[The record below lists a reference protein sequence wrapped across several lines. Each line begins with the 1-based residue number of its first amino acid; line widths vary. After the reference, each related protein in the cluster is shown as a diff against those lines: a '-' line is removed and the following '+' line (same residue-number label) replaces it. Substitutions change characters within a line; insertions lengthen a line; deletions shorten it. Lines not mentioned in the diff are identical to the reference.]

1 MLPIEPPHS
10 QWQLPEPE
18 TAEENGLVGVGADL
32 EPGTVLGAYR
42 AGIFP
47 MPFDNGPNVGWWSP
61 DPRGILPLD
70 ALRVSRSLRQSM
82 DRYDITIDT
91 AFDQVVHECAN
102 PDRDGAWITSAID
115 SAYRELHRLGWAH
128 SVETRDR
135 STGELVGGLYGI
147 HIGGLFAGESM
158 FHHSRDASKVAL
170 VGLVEHLRSR
180 GVILLDVQWLTPHLA
195 SLGAVEL
202 PRAEYLSLLAKAL
215 TVPVHPFTSEGSP

>member
-1 MLPIEPPHS
+1 VLPIEPPHS
-10 QWQLPEPE
+10 QWQFPEPE
-18 TAEENGLVGVGADL
+18 TAEESGLVGIGADL

-91 AFDQVVHECAN
+91 AFEQVVDECAN
-102 PDRDGAWITSAID
+102 PDRDGAWITSAIN
-115 SAYRELHRLGWAH
+115 SAYCELHRLGWAH

-135 STGELVGGLYGI
+135 LTGELVGGLYGI

-170 VGLVEHLRSR
+170 AGLVEHLRSQ

-195 SLGAVEL
+195 SLGAVEV
-202 PRAEYLSLLAKAL
+202 PRAEYLSLLANAL
-215 TVPVHPFTSEGSP
+215 AIPVRPFTSEVSP

>member
-1 MLPIEPPHS
+1 MPIEPPHS
-10 QWQLPEPE
+10 QWQFPEPE
-18 TAEENGLVGVGADL
+18 TAEESGLVGIGADL

-47 MPFDNGPNVGWWSP
+47 MPFDSGPNVGWWSP

-91 AFDQVVHECAN
+91 AFEQVVDECAN
-102 PDRDGAWITSAID
+102 PDRDGAWITSAIN
-115 SAYRELHRLGWAH
+115 SAYCELHRLGWAH

-135 STGELVGGLYGI
+135 LTGELVGGLYGI

-170 VGLVEHLRSR
+170 AGLVEHLRSQ

-195 SLGAVEL
+195 SLGAVEV
-202 PRAEYLSLLAKAL
+202 PRAEYLSLLANAL
-215 TVPVHPFTSEGSP
+215 AIPVRPFTSEVSP

>member
-1 MLPIEPPHS
+1 MMPIAPPLS
-10 QWQLPEPE
+10 QWQFPAP
-18 TAEENGLVGVGADL
+18 TNADENGLVGVGADL
-32 EPGTVLGAYR
+32 EPGTVLAAYR

-70 ALRVSRSLRQSM
+70 SLRVSRSLRQSI

-91 AFDQVVHECAN
+91 AFDQVVRACAN
-102 PDRDGAWITSAID
+102 PERDGAWITSAIH

-135 STGELVGGLYGI
+135 TTGELVGGLYGI

-170 VGLVEHLRSR
+170 VGLVNQLHEI

-195 SLGAVEL
+195 SLGAVEV
-202 PRAEYLSLLAKAL
+202 PRTQYLNLLANAL
-215 TVPVHPFTSEGSP
+215 AIPIRPFTSEVSP

>member
-1 MLPIEPPHS
+1 LPIEPPHS
-10 QWQLPEPE
+10 QWQFPEPE
-18 TAEENGLVGVGADL
+18 TAEESGLVGIGADL

-91 AFDQVVHECAN
+91 AFEQVVDECAN
-102 PDRDGAWITSAID
+102 PDRDGAWITSAIN
-115 SAYRELHRLGWAH
+115 SAYCELHRLGWAH

-135 STGELVGGLYGI
+135 LTGELVGGLYGI

-170 VGLVEHLRSR
+170 AGLVEHLRSQ

-195 SLGAVEL
+195 SLGAVEV
-202 PRAEYLSLLAKAL
+202 PRAEYLSLLANAL
-215 TVPVHPFTSEGSP
+215 AIPVRPFTSEVSP

>member
-1 MLPIEPPHS
+1 
-10 QWQLPEPE
+10 
-18 TAEENGLVGVGADL
+18 
-32 EPGTVLGAYR
+32 
-42 AGIFP
+42 

-91 AFDQVVHECAN
+91 AFEQVVDECAN
-102 PDRDGAWITSAID
+102 PDRDGAWITSAIN
-115 SAYRELHRLGWAH
+115 SAYCELHRLGWAH

-135 STGELVGGLYGI
+135 LTGELVGGLYGI

-170 VGLVEHLRSR
+170 AGLVEHLRSQ

-195 SLGAVEL
+195 SLGAVEV

-215 TVPVHPFTSEGSP
+215 TIPFHPFSSEVSP